1 MTLDPGTRL
10 GRYEIRSQIGAGG
23 MGEVYLARDT
33 ELERDVA
40 LKVLPADAA
49 LDEQRMRRFIQE
61 AKAVSVLNHPN
72 ILTIH
77 EIGNADDVQFM
88 ATEFVNGITLRK
100 RMKSGRMELSE
111 VLDVSMQAASA
122 LATAHDAGI
131 VHRDIKP
138 ENIMLRQDGYVK
150 VLDFGL
156 AKLLALPQ
164 MDQESQTK
172 ELIKTNPGLIVGTLR
187 YMSPEQARGQKLDK
201 ATDI

>member
-23 MGEVYLARDT
+23 MGDVYLAQDT

-49 LDEQRMRRFIQE
+49 SDEQRMRRFMQE

-77 EIGNADDVQFM
+77 EIGNTGDVQFM
-88 ATEFVNGITLRK
+88 ATEFVNGITLRE

-111 VLDVSMQAASA
+111 VL
-122 LATAHDAGI
+122 
-131 VHRDIKP
+131 
-138 ENIMLRQDGYVK
+138 
-150 VLDFGL
+150 
-156 AKLLALPQ
+156 
-164 MDQESQTK
+164 
-172 ELIKTNPGLIVGTLR
+172 
-187 YMSPEQARGQKLDK
+187 
-201 ATDI
+201 